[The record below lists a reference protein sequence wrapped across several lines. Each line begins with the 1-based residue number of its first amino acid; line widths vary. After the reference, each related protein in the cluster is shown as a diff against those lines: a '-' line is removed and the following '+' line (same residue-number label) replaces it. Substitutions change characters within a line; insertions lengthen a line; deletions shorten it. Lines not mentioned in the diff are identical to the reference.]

1 LYNAGLMREWDL
13 TSADPLSLF
22 LAADARFCS
31 PDYSDD
37 QVWELILRGGDP
49 PAMAVETMLGLRA
62 VSLRLFPVFT
72 FGGRPLHNPAAFSS
86 PPVVR
91 RFAPNYINVSCRPIP
106 AVGAECEYWVPES
119 HALAGRITFSTT
131 GTEPVSGEC
140 AMAGILRP
148 SAEGAAFVP
157 DSAGPY
163 EGVYLRG
170 GVRGAVP
177 VLVAAEAGGIGR
189 GAIPSV
195 KAAFELDAS
204 RPHSFRW
211 VFCCHPAAD
220 ESLRC
225 ARAILARVWDAE
237 IARIELAGESLLE
250 IETGRRDWDAILA
263 FSQQTAVQSLIGPT
277 RALPYPSPV
286 VGRNPERGFSLRGDG
301 SDYPPAWGGADLSE
315 VLMVLP
321 VWALALPECAKDLLR
336 NYLAASGEGLPD
348 ARPGA
353 GKQRAGLLAPP
364 LLGQAAERALGGRAG
379 DAFLASLQ
387 PVVERCLE
395 AWFGPDHDRDRDGA
409 PEWDRPDSFGPHI
422 PAMWARED
430 PWGGWIPPEETE
442 SPSLAALLLGE
453 CLAAARIAERAGDGG
468 RAKGWRERGGD
479 VRHALERMEAPDG
492 YRTIDRITHA
502 SPAGKILW
510 EGGTGDVVK
519 GSVSLLQPA
528 RLLLRCA
535 GSQETRPLIELAL
548 EGKNAEGAECREIF
562 RSEQFS
568 WHRGRGTCFSRTVWI
583 RINSIRVE
591 GPAAAGMRFSL
602 EIPNLARE
610 DLSHFLP
617 LWSRA
622 VSAERAQKMFAR
634 LGEGAEYASPCGL
647 RFLPRSDPAAG
658 NTSAGGVWMFWNM
671 LIGEA
676 AIRYGRGDLAYA
688 WTGKWMHA
696 LAGALRADR
705 SFRSCYDPER
715 AAGSGP
721 RNSLQGIFPVGFFLA
736 ALGVHP
742 VASQRVWAGGRSIFP
757 FPVTVRWRGMTI
769 RREGESV
776 QVEFPSGVRREFH
789 GTQRTLITDEE

>member
-1 LYNAGLMREWDL
+1 MREWNL

-62 VSLRLFPVFT
+62 VCLRLFPVFT
-72 FGGRPLHNPAAFSS
+72 FGSRPLHNPAAFAS

-91 RFAPNYINVSCRPIP
+91 RFAPNYINVVCRPIP
-106 AVGAECEYWVPES
+106 AVTADCEYWVPES
-119 HALAGRITFSTT
+119 HALAGRITLSTS
-131 GTEPVSGEC
+131 GTKPVGGEC
-140 AMAGILRP
+140 SLAGILRP
-148 SAEGAAFVP
+148 AGEGTAFVP
-157 DSAGPY
+157 ESAGPY

-170 GVRGAVP
+170 GVRNAVP
-177 VLVAAEAGGIGR
+177 VLMAAGAGGSGR
-189 GAIPSV
+189 GAIPSL
-195 KAAFELDAS
+195 KAAFEVDAS
-204 RPHSFRW
+204 RPYSFRW
-211 VFCCHPAAD
+211 VFCCHPTAD
-220 ESLRC
+220 ESLRG
-225 ARAILARVWDAE
+225 ARSILARVWDAE

-250 IETGRRDWDAILA
+250 IETGQRDWDAVLA

-277 RALPYPSPV
+277 RALPHPSPV

-301 SDYPPAWGGADLSE
+301 SDYPPAWCGADLSD
-315 VLMVLP
+315 VLMILP
-321 VWALALPECAKDLLR
+321 VWARAQPEYAKDLLR
-336 NYLAASGEGLPD
+336 NFLAASGEGLPD

-364 LLGQAAERALGGRAG
+364 LLGQAAGWALGGREG
-379 DAFLASLQ
+379 DAFLASLW
-387 PVVERCLE
+387 PLIDRTLE

-409 PEWDRPDSFGPHI
+409 PEWDRPDSFGPQI

-453 CLAAARIAERAGDGG
+453 CLAAARIAERAGDAG
-468 RAKGWRERGGD
+468 RAKNWRERGGEA
-479 VRHALERMEAPDG
+479 RHALERMEAPDG
-492 YRTIDRITHA
+492 YRTVDRVTHA
-502 SPAGKILW
+502 SPAGKKLW
-510 EGGTGDVVK
+510 EGRTGGDLK
-519 GSVSLLQPA
+519 GSVSLKPPA

-535 GSQETRPLIELAL
+535 GSPETRPVVQLAV

-562 RSEQFS
+562 RSGDFS
-568 WHRGRGTCFSRTVWI
+568 WHRGTGTCFSRTVWTQI
-583 RINSIRVE
+583 ASIQAE
-591 GPAAAGMRFSL
+591 GPSAGMTFAL

-617 LWSRA
+617 LWSRV
-622 VSAERAQKMFAR
+622 VSAGRAEKMFAR
-634 LGEGAEYASPCGL
+634 LGEGGEYSSPCGL

-658 NTSAGGVWMFWNM
+658 QPSAGGVWMFWNM
-671 LIGEA
+671 LMGEA
-676 AIRYGRGDLAYA
+676 AIRYGRGDLAFA
-688 WTGKWMHA
+688 LTGKWMHA
-696 LAGALRADR
+696 LAEALRADR

-736 ALGVHP
+736 ALGIHP
-742 VASQRVWAGGRSIFP
+742 VASNRVWAGGRSIFP
-757 FPVTVRWRGMTI
+757 FPVTLRWRGMTV
-769 RREGESV
+769 RREGDSL

-789 GTQRTLITDEE
+789 GTERTLITDED